1 MASTGTSPDRNTSA
15 PVSLR
20 IAVGVVLALTCVG
33 AAYLYVVRGEAMIL
47 DLANGIGRMLC
58 L

>member
-1 MASTGTSPDRNTSA
+1 MATSGTSPDSTAA
-15 PVSLR
+15 PLPLR
-20 IAVGVVLALTCVG
+20 LAGWAVLAVTCLG